1 MVFSHIKLQ
10 LIIIVIILVR
20 LGYLQVNLFDLY
32 TIIYSNLLTLLI
44 LSFLLITLTT
54 YIVYILMNF
63 CYRVYCTCCYINEL
77 IIYSMSQGNKDSMKI
92 SNYNFIRL
100 DILITYIIKNIF
112 FIIIVLGI

>member
-1 MVFSHIKLQ
+1 
-10 LIIIVIILVR
+10 
-20 LGYLQVNLFDLY
+20 
-32 TIIYSNLLTLLI
+32 
-44 LSFLLITLTT
+44 
-54 YIVYILMNF
+54 MNF